1 MKIFVDTWAWVA
13 LADKR
18 DPHHKDALNSYRN
31 SVLFPYNDLI
41 TSQYVLSESLTLLRP
56 RIGHQR
62 TLEWLDVLY
71 ESERRGTL
79 QIIRSSNDIWN
90 ESLTLLRRTKDKP
103 DISHTDFTSFVIM
116 TRLDVKEV
124 FSGDKHFEQI
134 NMGFHII
141 K

>member
-1 MKIFVDTWAWVA
+1 
-13 LADKR
+13 
-18 DPHHKDALNSYRN
+18 
-31 SVLFPYNDLI
+31 
-41 TSQYVLSESLTLLRP
+41 
-56 RIGHQR
+56 
-62 TLEWLDVLY
+62 
-71 ESERRGTL
+71 GTL